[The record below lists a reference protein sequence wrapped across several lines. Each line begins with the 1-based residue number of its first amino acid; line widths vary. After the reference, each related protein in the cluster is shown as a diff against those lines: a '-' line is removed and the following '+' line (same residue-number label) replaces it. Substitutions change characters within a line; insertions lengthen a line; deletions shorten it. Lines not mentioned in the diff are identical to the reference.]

1 MPTPTT
7 ELAAGLAWLAAV
19 AMGGPNVLAFHAKTF
34 ERHGTTVVV
43 EEKAP
48 GSLVVTING
57 KQALTHA
64 IAGYVDHAWVVDL
77 DKDGNPE
84 IAFQE
89 AHGKG
94 HYATLHYFEW
104 RDGVLVKIDVP
115 SPANGD
121 SGEFSIKNGRIFFA
135 PGPYAS
141 TRDVAWVFQ
150 DKEILPPG
158 RHYEQTTASVEAD
171 SLGVR

>member
-34 ERHGTTVVV
+34 ERHGTTVVI

-89 AHGKG
+89 AHHQPMAIPVNFPSRMEGS
-94 HYATLHYFEW
+94 FS
-104 RDGVLVKIDVP
+104 RLVRTQVP
-115 SPANGD
+115 
-121 SGEFSIKNGRIFFA
+121 
-135 PGPYAS
+135 
-141 TRDVAWVFQ
+141 VM
-150 DKEILPPG
+150 
-158 RHYEQTTASVEAD
+158 
-171 SLGVR
+171 